1 MNNKLKQV
9 LLIYLRN
16 ELEVSWENDTNEVI
30 VKKSVYNECLRDIAD
45 FVEEYC
51 EGRIEPSFI
60 EELEKRQQGN

>member
-16 ELEVSWENDTNEVI
+16 ELEISWENDTNDI
-30 VKKSVYNECLRDIAD
+30 MIKKTVYNECLRDIAS
-45 FVEEYC
+45 FIEEYV

-60 EELEKRQQGN
+60 EELDKRQRGE